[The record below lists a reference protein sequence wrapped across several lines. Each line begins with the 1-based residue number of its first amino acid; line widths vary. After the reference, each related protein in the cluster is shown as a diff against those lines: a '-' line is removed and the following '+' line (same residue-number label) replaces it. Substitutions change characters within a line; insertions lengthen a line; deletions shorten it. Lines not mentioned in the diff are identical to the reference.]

1 MGKDVIIRIMRVGT
15 SNLNRL
21 MGRVDMRELFFEGID
36 RRELDGGEG
45 TIRVLKQ
52 PNEWGRESLALMALE
67 QLQQTG

>member
-1 MGKDVIIRIMRVGT
+1 
-15 SNLNRL
+15 
-21 MGRVDMRELFFEGID
+21 MRELFFEGID